1 MKRIISLSFAIS
13 LVFMLT
19 GCDWLRSTLG
29 MPTSNELQR
38 YKQSTQVVSD
48 SVPEPK
54 VYDSTLVVSDTAS
67 VNQVITPSADA
78 RFYVIAGSFSDA
90 ANADKMATYLKE
102 SGYSPIRLTFKNG
115 YNVVASSAHKQ
126 MSEAYASLRKLLE
139 LDFSP
144 EDIWIY
150 DSEKQ
155 KLHI

>member
-1 MKRIISLSFAIS
+1 MQPMQTKWPPILKR
-13 LVFMLT
+13 
-19 GCDWLRSTLG
+19 
-29 MPTSNELQR
+29 
-38 YKQSTQVVSD
+38 
-48 SVPEPK
+48 
-54 VYDSTLVVSDTAS
+54 
-67 VNQVITPSADA
+67 
-78 RFYVIAGSFSDA
+78 A
-90 ANADKMATYLKE
+90 ATHLL
-102 SGYSPIRLTFKNG
+102 RLTFKNG